1 MTYYNFAPYS
11 SLHSVSHLTPFDL
24 SSAVTMEYS
33 VSDIKEEYVEP
44 NETDLLVKKEPID
57 IKSEQVRIKEE
68 DIKPELYKYKID
80 AVLKKEDVIGQAYH
94 VKEEYIEF
102 DSFPSCIDIKTEDDS
117 FASNEFTNENQN
129 RKPEDAPT
137 LAPKDA
143 TTLAPEEAPTLA
155 PEDAPT
161 LAQEECPENTC
172 QQCERE
178 FEDASS
184 LKRHK
189 NSLHSAKY
197 HKCSLCNKE
206 FRRQGS
212 LYAHLKERHEDEIG
226 KCENVM
232 KFLLTSMISSL
243 TQVKHQMKGTFY
255 FIL

>member
-1 MTYYNFAPYS
+1 MTDYNFAPYS
-11 SLHSVSHLTPFDL
+11 SLHSVSHPTRFDL

-33 VSDIKEEYVEP
+33 DIKEEYSEP
-44 NETDLLVKKEPID
+44 NEIDLMVKKEPIT
-57 IKSEQVRIKEE
+57 IKSERVRIKEE
-68 DIKPELYKYKID
+68 DIKPELD
-80 AVLKKEDVIGQAYH
+80 AVLKKGDGIGQANH
-94 VKEEYIEF
+94 VKEEYNEL
-102 DSFPSCIDIKTEDDS
+102 DLFPSCIDITTS
-117 FASNEFTNENQN
+117 VSNEFTNENQN
-129 RKPEDAPT
+129 REPEETPT
-137 LAPKDA
+137 LSP
-143 TTLAPEEAPTLA
+143 
-155 PEDAPT
+155 
-161 LAQEECPENTC
+161 EECPENTC

-243 TQVKHQMKGTFY
+243 TQVKGMTKKVKNKKRK
-255 FIL
+255 